1 MKNKLKL
8 IAPVRSLFMLKQ
20 MLTARVDEVYVG
32 LKPDCMEVLSF
43 DSRFQKVSD
52 VPSQVETD
60 QELEEIVRAAHAAG
74 KPVGFMANAYY
85 VPKSLEDAFVRH
97 VRRGVA
103 AGVDS
108 VTVSSLNAVHVLRQ
122 HGIEIPIEIG
132 TLMAATNSGYLH
144 MLKELGVTRV
154 LVPQGMLLEEIQELA
169 KETDLEL
176 IVTGNFGGGH
186 VCGHCRM
193 SECPTQ
199 ESIGQGCRSGYRVE
213 LPDGSVQEQLTV
225 LDGATDCSLCSI
237 PDLAGAGVSAMKLM
251 GREVPNPITTSKIAE
266 IFRHWMDETVVGG
279 RTSQELY
286 EEMDM
291 GDMMWTMMWK
301 PRFCEK
307 QRCSYLE
314 TPTTRAYV

>member
-1 MKNKLKL
+1 MEKKLKL
-8 IAPVRSLFMLKQ
+8 IAPVRSLFMLRQ
-20 MLTARVDEVYVG
+20 MITAQVDEVYVG
-32 LKPDCMEVLSF
+32 LKPDSMDVLSF
-43 DSRFQKVSD
+43 DSRFQQVSG

-60 QELEEIVRAAHAAG
+60 QELQEIVKVAHAAG
-74 KPVGFMANAYY
+74 KRVGLMANTAH
-85 VPKSLEDAFVRH
+85 VPKSLHDAFVRH
-97 VRRGVA
+97 IQRGIE

-108 VTVSSLNAVHVLRQ
+108 VTVSCLNAVHLIRGQ
-122 HGIEIPIEIG
+122 GLEIPIEIG
-132 TLMAATNSGYLH
+132 TRMAATNAGYLH
-144 MLKELGVTRV
+144 LLQELGVTRV
-154 LVPQGMLLEEIQELA
+154 LVPQGMLLEEIRELA
-169 KETDLEL
+169 QATDLEL
-176 IVTGNFGGGH
+176 VVTGNFGGGN

-199 ESIGQGCRSGYRVE
+199 ESIGQGCRSGYRT
-213 LPDGSVQEQLTV
+213 LFPDGAIQEQLTV

-237 PDLAGAGVSAMKLM
+237 PDLAAAGVSAIKLM

-266 IFRHWMDETVVGG
+266 IFRHWMEETTMNG
-279 RTSQELY
+279 RTSQDVY

-314 TPTTRAYV
+314 THTTLSYV